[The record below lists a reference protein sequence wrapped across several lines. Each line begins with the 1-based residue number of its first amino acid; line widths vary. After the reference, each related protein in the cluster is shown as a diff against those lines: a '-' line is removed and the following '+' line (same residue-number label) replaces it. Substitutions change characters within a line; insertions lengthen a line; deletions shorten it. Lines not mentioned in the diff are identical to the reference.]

1 MNDTQKTSQSKNLVR
16 VICNIFIVI
25 GNFLTLIGCCGI
37 ALGLAGIYNLDMF
50 AYGLSS
56 GIRIVGSVAIAGC
69 LLSAIGYGVSDFFI
83 N

>member
-1 MNDTQKTSQSKNLVR
+1 MNDTQKNSQSKNFAP
-16 VICNIFIVI
+16 VICKTFIVI

-37 ALGLAGIYNLDMF
+37 ILGLAGVYNLDIF
-50 AYGLSS
+50 SFGYSS